1 MEISAQDRLY
11 PLKQKRPSPTAEEAW
26 KIIERYDIIIEIA
39 FSNA

>member
-1 MEISAQDRLY
+1 MEISAQGRLY

-26 KIIERYDIIIEIA
+26 KIIEKHDSIIKIT